1 MRVWKWLGLG
11 LLLVVVI
18 AIAIPVLK
26 LLGYEQLDDADRLAQ
41 KQQYLQS
48 LSASSSTAAQR
59 PNIVIILLDDLGYGD
74 VGAYGAQS
82 IATPHIDSLAQNGMR
97 FSHYYSPS
105 PVCSPSRAAML
116 TGRYPPR
123 TGLGHVVFPEGHFI
137 SNAQKIS
144 ALNTRI
150 PTEEIMLSDVL
161 KAVGY
166 NTAMVGK
173 WHMGDVAPSLP
184 NDFSFDSYYGGLYS
198 NDMKPFPLYRNR
210 DIEEAAE
217 LDQTRMNGLYTREVV
232 EFVESQDTATPFFL
246 YYAHNFPH
254 EPLFSSPQQS
264 GKSEAGLY
272 GDVVEDI
279 DHSVG
284 ELLAALQ
291 RKGLTENTLIIF
303 TSDNGPW
310 YQGSPGFNRG
320 RKNQTWEGGQRVPF
334 IVHWPASVGGNQ
346 LRTVPISGVDLFPTL
361 LSVLDLPLPADRI
374 IDGVDISPLWRGES
388 ELAERLIY
396 YYGQSGATLDAVRDS
411 RFKYHGRRGVRAT
424 GITKTLDL
432 KAPMG
437 PWLFD
442 LAQDQQESYDVSAK
456 YPLEMQRLQEAFEAR
471 DAEFRNNLRGWLPVK

>member
-1 MRVWKWLGLG
+1 MRVWKWLSLG
-11 LLLVVVI
+11 VLLLLVI
-18 AIAIPVLK
+18 AVAIPSLK
-26 LLGYEQLDDADRLAQ
+26 LLGYEQLDDDTRLAQ

-48 LSASSSTAAQR
+48 LAAITAAER

-74 VGAYGAQS
+74 LGAYGAQS
-82 IATPHIDSLAQNGMR
+82 IATPHIDSLAENGLR
-97 FSHYYSPS
+97 LSHYYSPS
-105 PVCSPSRAAML
+105 PVCSPSRAGLL

-123 TGLGHVVFPEGHFI
+123 TGLGHVVFPEGHMI
-137 SNAQKIS
+137 SNAQKIG
-144 ALNTRI
+144 AMNTRI
-150 PTEEIMLSDVL
+150 PAEEILLSDVL

-232 EFVESQDTATPFFL
+232 NFIESQDTTTPFFL

-254 EPLFSSPQQS
+254 EPLFSSPQQA

-291 RKGLTENTLIIF
+291 RKGLRDNTLIIF

-334 IVHWPASVGGNQ
+334 ILQWPGRVGGNE
-346 LRTVPISGVDLFPTL
+346 LRSTPVSGVDVFPSL
-361 LSVLDLPLPADRI
+361 LSVLGLPLPPDRI

-388 ELAERLIY
+388 EPVDRLIY
-396 YYGQSGATLDAVRDS
+396 YYSQSGGALDAVRDS
-411 RFKYHGRRGVRAT
+411 RFKYHGRRGVRST
-424 GITKTLDL
+424 GITATIDI

-442 LAQDQQESYDVSAK
+442 LAQDQQESYDVAAK
-456 YPLEMQRLQEAFEAR
+456 YPADLRRLQQAFEAR
-471 DAEFRNNLRGWLPVK
+471 DAELRENLRGWLPLE